1 MDGMDDYGYGGRP
14 HRSGGGR
21 RSRGRLQLAAGV
33 IGTTFAVVLAIVVGQ
48 RLDQQAI
55 AVLAGT
61 VCGVAA
67 SIPTSLLIIW
77 VTRRRQE
84 QQHHQSRQPT
94 GQYPP
99 VVVVQPPPQMGSSL
113 PGQQGYLTPY
123 GQQTAPRQ
131 FTVVGGETDDINSGE
146 YP

>member
-1 MDGMDDYGYGGRP
+1 MDGIDDYGYGGRP
-14 HRSGGGR
+14 YRSGGGR
-21 RSRGRLQLAAGV
+21 RSPGRLRLVAGV
-33 IGTTFAVVLAIVVGQ
+33 IGTVFAVVLAVVVGQ
-48 RLDQQAI
+48 RLDEQSI
-55 AVLAGT
+55 SVLAGV

-67 SIPTSLLIIW
+67 SIPTSLLIVW
-77 VTRRRQE
+77 ATRRKQE
-84 QQHHQSRQPT
+84 QYQHQSRQPV

-99 VVVVQPPPQMGSSL
+99 VVVVQPPPQMGSSM

-131 FTVVGGETDDINSGE
+131 FTVVGGEADDVRRGE